1 MTGHTAEDHLGE
13 LEIDNGRA
21 VVRYVRRLPQ
31 PPGAVWQAITEDDH
45 LTAWFPTTIDG
56 DRAAGATLTFR
67 FADVDLP
74 PMTGTMVT
82 FDPPSTMEFTWG
94 EDVVRFELAPGDGAG
109 TVLTLI
115 VTMAEIGKAA
125 RDAAGWH
132 VCLDNLAVDV
142 AGGGVESA
150 GHGDRWRPL
159 NDAYAERF
167 GPEAATVGPPKE
179 WVDKYG
185 EV

>member
-1 MTGHTAEDHLGE
+1 MTGYTAEDRLGE
-13 LEIDNGRA
+13 LRIDNGRA

-31 PPGAVWQAITEDDH
+31 PPSTVWQAITEEQH

-56 DRAAGATLTFR
+56 ERAAGAALTFR
-67 FADVDLP
+67 FADVDVP
-74 PMTGTMVT
+74 PMTGTMLT
-82 FDPPSTMEFTWG
+82 FDPPSTMEFSWG
-94 EDVVRFELAPGDGAG
+94 DDGVRFEVAPGDDAG
-109 TVLTLI
+109 TVLTLV

-132 VCLDNLAVDV
+132 GCLDNLTLDV
-142 AGGGVESA
+142 AGDRVESA
-150 GHGDRWRPL
+150 GHPDRWRRL

-185 EV
+185 EA